1 MRETSTAGH
10 LMLPSKEP
18 PRFQP
23 GYKNHLELFDA
34 GEVPSEKTAV
44 RRSYFAYGSNMESGP
59 MAERCPQAQPLGR
72 ARLER
77 WSFRINERG
86 YATVVP
92 DPKST
97 VHGVLWSLTPSDE
110 AALDDYEGL
119 SEGLYL
125 KDQVLVTLDS
135 GVSNEALV
143 YLARHTQPGRPL
155 PGYLEG
161 ILDAARTWQL
171 PEAYQAELECWGGPT
186 QPGT

>member
-1 MRETSTAGH
+1 
-10 LMLPSKEP
+10 MLPSMEP
-18 PRFQP
+18 PRFRP

-34 GEVPSEKTAV
+34 ARVPSEKTPV
-44 RRSYFAYGSNMESGP
+44 RRSYFAYGSNMEPGP
-59 MAERCPQAQPLGR
+59 MAERCPQARPLGR

-92 DPKST
+92 DPAGT
-97 VHGVLWSLTPSDE
+97 VHGVLWSLSAGDE
-110 AALDDYEGL
+110 ASLDDYEGL

-125 KDQVLVTLDS
+125 KDQVVVTLDS
-135 GVSNEALV
+135 GVSTEAMV
-143 YLARHTQPGRPL
+143 YLARHTRPGRPL

-171 PEAYQAELECWGGPT
+171 PEAYRSEVERWVGPRL
-186 QPGT
+186 PGT